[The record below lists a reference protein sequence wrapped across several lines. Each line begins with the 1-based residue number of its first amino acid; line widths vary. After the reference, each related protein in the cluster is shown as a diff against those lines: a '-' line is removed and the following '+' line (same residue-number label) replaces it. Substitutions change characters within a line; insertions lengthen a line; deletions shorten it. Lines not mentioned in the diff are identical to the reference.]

1 MLRRFCNITGKEIDM
16 ESPMDLAPEVLKL
29 ISPLNINIYPA
40 MAKVTNGEDFDVTGI
55 SFVWEEVQVRV
66 TVMLECD
73 FFKQFED
80 KNEFQDHI
88 EKLDPNLIVQSHHE
102 NTAAIVI
109 PFKLK
114 K

>member
-1 MLRRFCNITGKEIDM
+1 MLRRFCNITGKEIEMD
-16 ESPMDLAPEVLKL
+16 SPMDLAPEVLNL
-29 ISPLNINIYPA
+29 IAPLNINIYPA
-40 MAKVTNGEDFDVTGI
+40 MAKATNGEEFAVNGI
-55 SFVWEEVQVRV
+55 SFVQEETQIRV
-66 TVMLECD
+66 TLMLECD

-80 KNEFQDHI
+80 KNEFQDYV